1 MPPVVNYPFPL
12 TFISAD
18 WGKRK
23 KKRSVHV
30 ATVTAPGNAEIAPGG
45 DPEDGWSL
53 KELLTLAA
61 SKRGSVL
68 IGVDLALGVPKRYWQ
83 AVTMLRKHRA
93 LHFVDWLRKRDDHF
107 FEPGKAGGEW
117 SPQQPFFH
125 VPKGRRRRTEAQLH
139 GGFLRT
145 LDWLTAAN
153 PIWALSGIPG
163 SVGSGTAAFWRELR
177 DVLVDRG
184 APGAVPFVVWPF
196 EAVNEIVPFIGA
208 QIVVAETY
216 PRLAYAA
223 ALNERLCPVPRRL
236 GIPKTKEDKR
246 DRVAR
251 RFKEL
256 DWVKGH
262 LGSYDEEF
270 SGDEDRFD
278 SFLTAAA
285 VVRCV
290 LEGKSI
296 VSPEWIDGQ
305 AEGAMLLAGPVDPC
319 PSEET
324 FAKWLER

>member
-1 MPPVVNYPFPL
+1 MNYALPL

-18 WGKRK
+18 WGKSE
-23 KKRSVHV
+23 KKRSVHI
-30 ATVTAPGNAEIAPGG
+30 ATVTGPGKAEIAAGSP
-45 DPEDGWSL
+45 PKNGWSL
-53 KELLTLAA
+53 EGLLALAT
-61 SKRGSVL
+61 SMRGPVL
-68 IGVDLALGVPKRYWQ
+68 IGVDLALGVPERYWQ
-83 AVTMLRKHRA
+83 VVTMLRKHRA

-107 FEPGKAGGEW
+107 FQPGKPGGEW

-125 VPKGRRRRTEAQLH
+125 VPKGCRRQTEAQLH

-177 DVLVDRG
+177 DVLVNRG
-184 APGAVPFVVWPF
+184 TPGAVPFVVWPF
-196 EAVNEIVPFIGA
+196 EVASEIVPFIGT

-223 ALNERLCPVPRRL
+223 ALNERLYPAPRRL
-236 GIPKTKEDKR
+236 GIPKTKRDQR

-251 RFKEL
+251 KFKRL
-256 DWVKGH
+256 DWVTEH
-262 LGSYDEEF
+262 LDSYDEEF
-270 SGDEDRFD
+270 SEDEDRFD

-290 LEGKSI
+290 LEGVLI

-319 PSEET
+319 PSEEA
-324 FAKWLER
+324 FSKWPEQ